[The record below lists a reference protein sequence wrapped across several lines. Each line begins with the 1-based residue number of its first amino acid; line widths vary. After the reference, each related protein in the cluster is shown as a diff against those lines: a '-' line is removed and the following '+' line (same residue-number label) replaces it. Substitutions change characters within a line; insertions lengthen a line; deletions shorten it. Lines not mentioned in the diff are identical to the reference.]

1 MQTYMHVI
9 PGMDAAA
16 ANQVADLILGRCAQD
31 IPTVESSM
39 DAEMDAGGD
48 K

>member
-16 ANQVADLILGRCAQD
+16 ANQVADLILGRGDELEAS
-31 IPTVESSM
+31 T

-48 K
+48 DEPE

>member
-16 ANQVADLILGRCAQD
+16 ANQVADLILGGRSAK
-31 IPTVESSM
+31 IEPST
-39 DAEMDAGGD
+39 DADLDARSTE
-48 K
+48 